1 MNGDRNKRTVPNYS
15 KRTVPNYFSC
25 PFYYSFCRNRYF
37 EFDSF
42 FYTIFST
49 RMKSKEV
56 KRRHESHEKGI
67 FLSFFEQ

>member
-1 MNGDRNKRTVPNYS
+1 MGTETKGPSPTIPKGPSPTIFLVPFIIVSVAIAILNSTV
-15 KRTVPNYFSC
+15 
-25 PFYYSFCRNRYF
+25 
-37 EFDSF
+37 F